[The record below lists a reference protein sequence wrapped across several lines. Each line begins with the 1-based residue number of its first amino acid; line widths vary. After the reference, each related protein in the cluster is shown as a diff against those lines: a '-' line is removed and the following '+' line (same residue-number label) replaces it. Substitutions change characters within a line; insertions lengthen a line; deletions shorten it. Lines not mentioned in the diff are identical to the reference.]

1 MPTIRERFKKSWNAF
16 LGRDPT
22 VIPGSVTVEEYS
34 GSSYRPDRY
43 RFRNTTSRTIL
54 GFIYNRI
61 AVDVASVDFK
71 HVRCDQ
77 NDQYKETIYSNLTDC
92 LAVSANVD
100 QTGRAFIQDAVE
112 SLLDE
117 GVIAII
123 PVECETNL
131 DRTEIIQA
139 DITQL
144 RAGKIVEWYPNHVKV
159 NLYNQK
165 TGKHQDIVVSKAITA
180 IVENPFYS
188 IMNEPN
194 STLQRLVRT
203 IRDLDSANSA
213 INPAKLDMIIQLPYV
228 IKSELRKKQAE
239 ERRSEIEEQL
249 ANSKYG
255 IAYAD
260 GTERIVQLNRSL
272 DNSLWTQVK
281 ELTEQLYN
289 EMGITAEV
297 FNGTANEAAMLNYNN
312 RTISPICTALCES
325 MKRTFLTKTARTQK
339 QSIEFFKDPFK
350 LVPVSQIAEI
360 GDKFTR
366 NEIMSSNELRA
377 VVGLKPVDDE
387 RANELRNK
395 NMPMQ
400 DDIGGE
406 IPMTTDEGAGM
417 EGEEAGGGPGMDPAA
432 FDSIMQEIN
441 NFNISGDD
449 QNG

>member
-1 MPTIRERFKKSWNAF
+1 MPTIRERFKRSWNAF

-22 VIPGSVTVEEYS
+22 VIPGSVSVEEYS

-92 LAVSANVD
+92 LAVSANID

-117 GVIAII
+117 GVIAIV
-123 PVECETNL
+123 PVECNTNL
-131 DRTEIIQA
+131 ERTEIIQA

-159 NLYNQK
+159 NLYNQE
-165 TGKHQDIVVSKAITA
+165 TGKHQDIIAPKALTA

-406 IPMTTDEGAGM
+406 LPMTTDEGAGL

-432 FDSIMQEIN
+432 FDAMMQEIN

-449 QNG
+449 

>member
-1 MPTIRERFKKSWNAF
+1 MPTIRERLKKTWNAF
-16 LGRDPT
+16 TGRDPT
-22 VIPGSVTVEEYS
+22 VIPGSVTVEEFS

-92 LAVSANVD
+92 LTTSANVD

-117 GVIAII
+117 GVIAIV
-123 PVECETNL
+123 PVECNTNL

-144 RAGKIVEWYPNHVKV
+144 RAGKIVEWYPNNVKV

-165 TGKHQDIVVSKAITA
+165 TGKHQDIIVPKALTA

-228 IKSELRKKQAE
+228 IKSDLRKKQAE

-312 RTISPICTALCES
+312 RTISPICTALCEA

-406 IPMTTDEGAGM
+406 LPMTTDEGAGM
-417 EGEEAGGGPGMDPAA
+417 EGEAGGGPGMDPAE
-432 FDSIMQEIN
+432 FDSMMQEIN

>member
-77 NDQYKETIYSNLTDC
+77 NDQYKETVYSNLTDC
-92 LAVSANVD
+92 LAVSANID

-117 GVIAII
+117 GVIAIV
-123 PVECETNL
+123 PVECSTNL
-131 DRTEIIQA
+131 ERTEIIQA

-165 TGKHQDIVVSKAITA
+165 TGKHQDIVVPKAITA

-339 QSIEFFKDPFK
+339 HSIEFFKDPFK

-400 DDIGGE
+400 DEMGTT
-406 IPMTTDEGAGM
+406 PMSTDETAGM

-432 FDSIMQEIN
+432 FDSMMQEIN

>member
-1 MPTIRERFKKSWNAF
+1 MPTLRERLKRTWNAF
-16 LGRDPT
+16 TGRDPT
-22 VIPGSVTVEEYS
+22 VIPGSVTVEDYS

-92 LAVSANVD
+92 LTTSANID

-117 GVIAII
+117 GVIAIV
-123 PVECETNL
+123 PVECNTNL
-131 DRTEIIQA
+131 ERTEIIQA

-144 RAGKIVEWYPNHVKV
+144 RAGKIVEWYPNNVKV

-165 TGKHQDIVVSKAITA
+165 TGKHQDIIVPKALTA

-228 IKSELRKKQAE
+228 IKSEMRKQQAE
-239 ERRSEIEEQL
+239 QRRSEIEEQL

-400 DDIGGE
+400 DEEGGLM
-406 IPMTTDEGAGM
+406 PMTTDEGMGM
-417 EGEEAGGGPGMDPAA
+417 EGEAGGGPGMDPAA

>member
-1 MPTIRERFKKSWNAF
+1 MPTIRERFKRSWNAF

-22 VIPGSVTVEEYS
+22 VIPGSVSIEEYS

-92 LAVSANVD
+92 LAVSANID

-117 GVIAII
+117 GVIAIV
-123 PVECETNL
+123 PVECNTNL
-131 DRTEIIQA
+131 ERTEIIQA

-144 RAGKIVEWYPNHVKV
+144 RAGKIVEWYPNNVKV
-159 NLYNQK
+159 NLYNQE
-165 TGKHQDIVVSKAITA
+165 TGKHQDIIVPKALTA

-400 DDIGGE
+400 DEMGVT
-406 IPMTTDEGAGM
+406 PMSTDETAGM
-417 EGEEAGGGPGMDPAA
+417 GGEEAGGGPGMDPAA
-432 FDSIMQEIN
+432 FDSMMQEIN

>member
-1 MPTIRERFKKSWNAF
+1 MPTIRERFKRSWNAF

-22 VIPGSVTVEEYS
+22 VIPGSVSVEEYS

-92 LAVSANVD
+92 LAVSANID

-117 GVIAII
+117 GVIAIV
-123 PVECETNL
+123 PVECNTNL
-131 DRTEIIQA
+131 ERTEIIQA

-144 RAGKIVEWYPNHVKV
+144 RAGKIVEWYPNNVKV

-165 TGKHQDIVVSKAITA
+165 TGKHQDIVVPKALTA

-406 IPMTTDEGAGM
+406 IPMTTDEGTGLD
-417 EGEEAGGGPGMDPAA
+417 GEAGGGPGMDPAA
-432 FDSIMQEIN
+432 FDSMMQEIN

>member
-1 MPTIRERFKKSWNAF
+1 MPTIRERFKRSWNAF

-22 VIPGSVTVEEYS
+22 VIPGSVSVEEYS

-92 LAVSANVD
+92 LAVSANID

-117 GVIAII
+117 GVIAIV
-123 PVECETNL
+123 PVECNTNL
-131 DRTEIIQA
+131 ERTEIIQA

-144 RAGKIVEWYPNHVKV
+144 RAGKIVEWYPNNVKV
-159 NLYNQK
+159 NLYNQE
-165 TGKHQDIVVSKAITA
+165 TGKHQDIVVPKALTA

-406 IPMTTDEGAGM
+406 LPMTTDEGAGL

-432 FDSIMQEIN
+432 FDSMMQEIN

>member
-22 VIPGSVTVEEYS
+22 VIPGSVTVEEFS

-117 GVIAII
+117 GVIAIV

-165 TGKHQDIVVSKAITA
+165 TGKHQDIIAPKALTA

-239 ERRSEIEEQL
+239 ERRSEIEDQL

-377 VVGLKPVDDE
+377 VVGLKPVDDK

-400 DDIGGE
+400 DELGGE
-406 IPMTTDEGAGM
+406 MPMTTDEGMAG
-417 EGEEAGGGPGMDPAA
+417 ETGSGPGMDPAA
-432 FDSIMQEIN
+432 FDSMMQEIN

>member
-1 MPTIRERFKKSWNAF
+1 MPTIRERFKRSWNAF

-22 VIPGSVTVEEYS
+22 VIPGSVSVEEYS

-92 LAVSANVD
+92 LAVSANID

-117 GVIAII
+117 GVIAIV

-144 RAGKIVEWYPNHVKV
+144 RAGKIVEWYPNNVKV

-165 TGKHQDIVVSKAITA
+165 TGKHQDIVVPKALTA

-400 DDIGGE
+400 DDIEGE
-406 IPMTTDEGAGM
+406 LPMTTDETAGM

-432 FDSIMQEIN
+432 FDSMMQEIN

>member
-1 MPTIRERFKKSWNAF
+1 MPTIGERLKRSWNAF
-16 LGRDPT
+16 MGRDPT
-22 VIPGSVTVEEYS
+22 IIPGAVNVEEYS

-54 GFIYNRI
+54 GFVDNRI
-61 AVDVASVDFK
+61 AVDVASINFK

-92 LAVSANVD
+92 LSVSANLD
-100 QTGRAFIQDAVE
+100 QTGRAFIQDVVE
-112 SLLDE
+112 SMLDE
-117 GVIAII
+117 GVIAIV
-123 PVECETNL
+123 PVECITNI
-131 DRTEIIQA
+131 DRTEIIA
-139 DITQL
+139 ANITQL
-144 RAGKIVEWYPNHVKV
+144 RAGKIIEWYPNNVKV
-159 NLYNQK
+159 NLYNQR
-165 TGKHQDIVVSKAITA
+165 TGKHQDVIVPKAITA
-180 IVENPFYS
+180 IVENPFYP

-239 ERRSEIEEQL
+239 ERRSEIEDQL

-289 EMGITAEV
+289 EMGITADV
-297 FNGTANEAAMLNYNN
+297 FNGTANEAVMLNYYN
-312 RTISPICTALCES
+312 RTINPICTAICES
-325 MKRTFLTKTARTQK
+325 MKRTFLTPTARTQK
-339 QSIEFFKDPFK
+339 QSIEFFRDPFK

-395 NMPMQ
+395 NMPVQ
-400 DDIGGE
+400 DQE
-406 IPMTTDEGAGM
+406 SPIPMETDETA
-417 EGEEAGGGPGMDPAA
+417 GEETGGPGMDPAA

>member
-1 MPTIRERFKKSWNAF
+1 MPTLRERLKKTWNAF
-16 LGRDPT
+16 TGRDPT
-22 VIPGSVTVEEYS
+22 IIPGAVTYEEYS

-71 HVRCDQ
+71 HVKCDQ
-77 NDQYKETIYSNLTDC
+77 NDQYKETVNSNLTDC
-92 LAVSANVD
+92 LTVSANID
-100 QTGRAFIQDAVE
+100 QTGRAFIQDVVE

-117 GVIAII
+117 GVIAIV
-123 PVECETNL
+123 PVECETNA
-131 DRTEIIQA
+131 DRTQIIEA
-139 DITQL
+139 DISQL
-144 RAGKIVEWYPNHVKV
+144 RAGKIVEWFPTSVRV
-159 NLYNQK
+159 NLYNEK
-165 TGKHQDIVVSKAITA
+165 TGKHQDIIVPKDITA

-203 IRDLDSANSA
+203 IRDLDSANAA

-228 IKSELRKKQAE
+228 IKSDLRKREAE
-239 ERRSEIEEQL
+239 KRRDEIEDQL

-312 RTISPICTALCES
+312 RTISPICTAICES
-325 MKRTFLTKTARTQK
+325 MKRSFLTKTARTQK

-400 DDIGGE
+400 DE
-406 IPMTTDEGAGM
+406 PMVPMTTDDSAI
-417 EGEEAGGGPGMDPAA
+417 GEQAFEETGGGPGMDPAA
-432 FDSIMQEIN
+432 FDSMLQEIN

>member
-1 MPTIRERFKKSWNAF
+1 MPTIRERFKRSWNAF

-22 VIPGSVTVEEYS
+22 VIPGSVSIEEYS

-92 LAVSANVD
+92 LAVSANID

-117 GVIAII
+117 GVIAIV
-123 PVECETNL
+123 PVECNTNL
-131 DRTEIIQA
+131 ERTEIIQA

-144 RAGKIVEWYPNHVKV
+144 RAGKIVEWYPNNVKV
-159 NLYNQK
+159 NLYNQE
-165 TGKHQDIVVSKAITA
+165 TGKHQDIIVPKALTA

-400 DDIGGE
+400 DEIGVT
-406 IPMTTDEGAGM
+406 PMSTDETAGM

-432 FDSIMQEIN
+432 FDSMMQEIN

>member
-1 MPTIRERFKKSWNAF
+1 MPTLRERLKKTWNAF
-16 LGRDPT
+16 TGRDPT
-22 VIPGSVTVEEYS
+22 VIPGSVSIEEYT

-92 LAVSANVD
+92 LSVSANVD

-117 GVIAII
+117 GVIAIV
-123 PVECETNL
+123 PVECETNP
-131 DRTEIIQA
+131 DRTQIIEA
-139 DITQL
+139 DISQL
-144 RAGKIVEWYPNHVKV
+144 RTGKIVEWYPNNVKV
-159 NLYNQK
+159 NLYNEK
-165 TGKHQDIVVSKAITA
+165 TGKHQDIIVPKAITA

-203 IRDLDSANSA
+203 IRDLDSANAA

-228 IKSELRKKQAE
+228 IKSELRKQQAE
-239 ERRSEIEEQL
+239 QRRSEIEEQL

-312 RTISPICTALCES
+312 RTISPICTAICES

-339 QSIEFFKDPFK
+339 HSVEFFKDPFK

-400 DDIGGE
+400 DEVGGE
-406 IPMTTDEGAGM
+406 MPMTTDEGM
-417 EGEEAGGGPGMDPAA
+417 EGEAGSGPGMDPAA
-432 FDSIMQEIN
+432 FDSMMQEIN

>member
-1 MPTIRERFKKSWNAF
+1 MPTLRERLKRTWNAF
-16 LGRDPT
+16 TGRDPT
-22 VIPGSVTVEEYS
+22 VIPGSVTVEDYS

-92 LAVSANVD
+92 LAVSANID

-117 GVIAII
+117 GVIAIV

-144 RAGKIVEWYPNHVKV
+144 RAGKIVEWYPNNVKV

-165 TGKHQDIVVSKAITA
+165 TGKHQDIIVPKAITA

-228 IKSELRKKQAE
+228 IKSELRKQQAE
-239 ERRSEIEEQL
+239 QRRSEIEEQL

-395 NMPMQ
+395 NMPVQ
-400 DDIGGE
+400 DEMGMT
-406 IPMTTDEGAGM
+406 PMSTDETAGM

-432 FDSIMQEIN
+432 FDSMMQEIN

>member
-1 MPTIRERFKKSWNAF
+1 MPTIRERFKRSWNAF

-22 VIPGSVTVEEYS
+22 VIPGSVSVEEYS

-92 LAVSANVD
+92 LAVSANID

-117 GVIAII
+117 GVIAIV
-123 PVECETNL
+123 PVECNTNL
-131 DRTEIIQA
+131 ERTEIIQA

-144 RAGKIVEWYPNHVKV
+144 RAGKIVEWYPNNVKV

-165 TGKHQDIVVSKAITA
+165 TGKHQDIVVPKALTA

-406 IPMTTDEGAGM
+406 LPMTTDETAGM

-432 FDSIMQEIN
+432 FDSMMQEIN

>member
-16 LGRDPT
+16 MGRDPT
-22 VIPGSVTVEEYS
+22 VIPGSVTVEEFS
-34 GSSYRPDRY
+34 GSSYRPDKY
-43 RFRNTTSRTIL
+43 RFRNVTSRTIL

-92 LAVSANVD
+92 LAVSANID

-117 GVIAII
+117 GVIAIV

-131 DRTEIIQA
+131 DRTEIIAA

-144 RAGKIVEWYPNHVKV
+144 RAGKIIEWYPNNVKV

-165 TGKHQDIVVSKAITA
+165 TGKHQDVIVPKALTA

-228 IKSELRKKQAE
+228 IKSDLRRQQAE
-239 ERRSEIEEQL
+239 DRRKEIEDQL

-297 FNGTANEAAMLNYNN
+297 FNGTANEAVMLNYNN
-312 RTISPICTALCES
+312 RTISPVCTAICES

-400 DDIGGE
+400 DEEGV
-406 IPMTTDEGAGM
+406 IPMSTNEEPGM
-417 EGEEAGGGPGMDPAA
+417 GEEQTGGGSGMDPDA
-432 FDSIMQEIN
+432 FDSMLQEIN
-441 NFNISGDD
+441 NFNLSGDD

>member
-92 LAVSANVD
+92 LAVSANID

-117 GVIAII
+117 GVIAIV
-123 PVECETNL
+123 PVECNTNL
-131 DRTEIIQA
+131 ERTEIIQA

-165 TGKHQDIVVSKAITA
+165 TGKHQDIVVPKAITA

-395 NMPMQ
+395 NMPVQ
-400 DDIGGE
+400 DQE
-406 IPMTTDEGAGM
+406 SPIPMETDETA
-417 EGEEAGGGPGMDPAA
+417 GEETGGPGMDPAA

>member
-1 MPTIRERFKKSWNAF
+1 MPTIRERFKRSWNAF

-22 VIPGSVTVEEYS
+22 VIPGSVSVEEYS

-92 LAVSANVD
+92 LAVSANID

-117 GVIAII
+117 GVIAIV
-123 PVECETNL
+123 PVECNTNL
-131 DRTEIIQA
+131 ERTEIIQA

-144 RAGKIVEWYPNHVKV
+144 RAGKIVEWYPNNVKV
-159 NLYNQK
+159 NLYNQE
-165 TGKHQDIVVSKAITA
+165 TGKHQDIVVPKALTA

-239 ERRSEIEEQL
+239 ERRSEIEDQL

-406 IPMTTDEGAGM
+406 LPMTTDEGAGL

-432 FDSIMQEIN
+432 FDAMMQEIN

>member
-1 MPTIRERFKKSWNAF
+1 MPTLRERLKRTWNAF
-16 LGRDPT
+16 TGRDPT
-22 VIPGSVTVEEYS
+22 VIPGSVTVEDYS
-34 GSSYRPDRY
+34 GSRYRPDRY

-92 LAVSANVD
+92 LTTSANVD

-117 GVIAII
+117 GVIAIV

-139 DITQL
+139 DISQL
-144 RAGKIVEWYPNHVKV
+144 RTGKIVEWYPNSVKV
-159 NLYNQK
+159 NLYNEK
-165 TGKHQDIVVSKAITA
+165 TGKHQDIMVPKALTA

-203 IRDLDSANSA
+203 IRDLDSANAA

-228 IKSELRKKQAE
+228 IKSELRKQQAE
-239 ERRSEIEEQL
+239 QRRSEIEEQL

-312 RTISPICTALCES
+312 RTISPICTAICES

-400 DDIGGE
+400 DEEGSLM
-406 IPMTTDEGAGM
+406 PMTTDEGMGM
-417 EGEEAGGGPGMDPAA
+417 EGEAGGGPGMDPAA

>member
-1 MPTIRERFKKSWNAF
+1 MPTLRERLKRTWNAF
-16 LGRDPT
+16 TGRDPT
-22 VIPGSVTVEEYS
+22 VIPGSVTVEDYS

-92 LAVSANVD
+92 LTTSANVD

-117 GVIAII
+117 GVIAIV

-139 DITQL
+139 DISQL
-144 RAGKIVEWYPNHVKV
+144 RTGKIVEWYPNNVKV
-159 NLYNQK
+159 NLYNEK
-165 TGKHQDIVVSKAITA
+165 TGKHQDIIVPKALTA

-228 IKSELRKKQAE
+228 IKSELRKQQAE
-239 ERRSEIEEQL
+239 QRRSEIEEQL

-400 DDIGGE
+400 DELGGE
-406 IPMTTDEGAGM
+406 VPMTTDEGM
-417 EGEEAGGGPGMDPAA
+417 TGEVGGGPGMDPAA
-432 FDSIMQEIN
+432 FDSMMQEIN

>member
-1 MPTIRERFKKSWNAF
+1 MPTLRERLKRTWNAF
-16 LGRDPT
+16 TGRDPT
-22 VIPGSVTVEEYS
+22 VIPGSVNIEEYTS
-34 GSSYRPDRY
+34 SSYRPDRY

-92 LAVSANVD
+92 LTTSANID
-100 QTGRAFIQDAVE
+100 QTGRSFIQDVVE

-117 GVIAII
+117 GSIAIV
-123 PVECETNL
+123 PVECETNQ
-131 DRTEIIQA
+131 DRTQIIEA

-144 RAGKIVEWYPNHVKV
+144 RAGKIVEWYPSHVKV
-159 NLYNQK
+159 NLYNEK
-165 TGKHQDIVVSKAITA
+165 TGKHQEIIAPKAITA

-188 IMNEPN
+188 IMNSPN

-228 IKSELRKKQAE
+228 IKSDLRKQQAE
-239 ERRSEIEEQL
+239 DRRKEIEDQL

-297 FNGTANEAAMLNYNN
+297 FNGTANEAVMLNYNN
-312 RTISPICTALCES
+312 RTISPICTAICES
-325 MKRTFLTKTARTQK
+325 MKRAFLTKTARTQK

-400 DDIGGE
+400 DEEGMV
-406 IPMTTDEGAGM
+406 PMTTDEEVGL
-417 EGEEAGGGPGMDPAA
+417 EGEEMVSGPGMDPDA
-432 FDSIMQEIN
+432 FNSMLQEIN
-441 NFNISGDD
+441 NFNLSGDD
-449 QNG
+449 QNE

>member
-1 MPTIRERFKKSWNAF
+1 MPTIRERFKRSWNAF

-22 VIPGSVTVEEYS
+22 VIPGSVSVEEYS

-92 LAVSANVD
+92 LAVSANID

-117 GVIAII
+117 GVIAIV
-123 PVECETNL
+123 PVECNTNL
-131 DRTEIIQA
+131 ERTEIIQA

-144 RAGKIVEWYPNHVKV
+144 RAGKIVEWYPNNVKV
-159 NLYNQK
+159 NLYNQE
-165 TGKHQDIVVSKAITA
+165 TGKHQDIIVPKALTA

-406 IPMTTDEGAGM
+406 LPMTTDEGTGM

-432 FDSIMQEIN
+432 FDSMMQEIN